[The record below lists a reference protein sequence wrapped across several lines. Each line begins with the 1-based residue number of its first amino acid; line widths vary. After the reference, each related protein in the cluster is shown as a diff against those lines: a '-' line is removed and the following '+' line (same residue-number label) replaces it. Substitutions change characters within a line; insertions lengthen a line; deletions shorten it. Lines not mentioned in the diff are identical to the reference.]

1 MTKYRCGDCG
11 IEVQSNTAY
20 GLHKDECMKTSRFYW
35 ELSSEQLEAAE
46 SWAGSKAGKKDVIL
60 NYVRTGA
67 VKALMGMDGIHYV
80 VTDSPAVK
88 AFFEDL
94 ERVEWTSPA
103 VVGTKDLSGIGRV

>member
-1 MTKYRCGDCG
+1 M
-11 IEVQSNTAY
+11 
-20 GLHKDECMKTSRFYW
+20 
-35 ELSSEQLEAAE
+35 
-46 SWAGSKAGKKDVIL
+46 

-94 ERVEWTSPA
+94 ERVEWTTPA
-103 VVGTKDLSGIGRV
+103 TASNEDLRGIGGV